1 LADQPGAVAD
11 AHAVAR
17 QRAGVRSFECPSM
30 VMDAPK
36 SAACGRSS
44 TGRSD
49 KLAGGFELLW
59 RFSGICLQSIP
70 PPPPLWLA

>member
-49 KLAGGFELLW
+49 KLV
-59 RFSGICLQSIP
+59 
-70 PPPPLWLA
+70 